1 MTADQL
7 IKALTWCG
15 KPLSPERL
23 RKAEQRADSPAVW
36 AEVLERLAA
45 NASRAKIVEECE

>member
-7 IKALTWCG
+7 VKALTWCG

-36 AEVLERLAA
+36 AEVVARLAA
-45 NASRAKIVEECE
+45 VPPKERES